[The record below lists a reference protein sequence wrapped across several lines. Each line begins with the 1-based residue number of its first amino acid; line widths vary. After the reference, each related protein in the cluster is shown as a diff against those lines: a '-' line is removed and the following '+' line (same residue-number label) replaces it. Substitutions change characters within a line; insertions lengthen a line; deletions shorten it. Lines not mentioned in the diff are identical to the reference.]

1 VAAVLAAALEADHT
15 IGKTFVVVSGETPID
30 EALRSL

>member
-1 VAAVLAAALEADHT
+1 VAAVLAAALLLDNT
-15 IGKTFVVVSGETPID
+15 IGKTFELLEGDTPLD